1 MKLRIN
7 HVAFLLGLL
16 VASAASAQISRDNPQ
31 MLFAGNVGTGSQTVS
46 YTVGAGVNYLVVGI
60 SEWDGTNITDTA
72 VSYNGVSVGNLIR
85 LHGTAGDDNAMIFAL
100 KAPATG
106 THNLVVSRPGNNLG
120 DITIG
125 AVGYLGVD
133 QTTPTG
139 TAVGA
144 QNNDAAPAVSVSSA
158 SGEVAVAVLSY
169 ERAWVSGGKVLWFD
183 ESDEFLIGDEKPGAA
198 TTSFSWTTSSG
209 GAWAAVAI
217 PLKPAPIP
225 TATPTST
232 PTPTITP
239 TFTSTPTVTPTPTQ
253 TPTITPTFTS
263 TPTKTSTPT
272 PTATNTPVPPTATF
286 TFTPTPTATPT
297 PTFTSTPTQTFTK
310 TPTFTS
316 TPTATFTPTFTP
328 TKTPTRRQ
336 QARYPAMTRTPG
348 VQVRYP
354 TITPLP
360 GKTNIRYP
368 TITPS

>member
-1 MKLRIN
+1 MKRI
-7 HVAFLLGLL
+7 LLLLAVLL
-16 VASAASAQISRDNPQ
+16 VSLPASGQISRNNPQ
-31 MLFAGNVGTGSQTVS
+31 LLFAGNVSAGSATLS

-60 SEWDGTNITDTA
+60 SEWDGTTITDTA
-72 VSYNGVSVGNLIR
+72 VTYNGVSVGVLGR
-85 LHGTAGDDNAMIFAL
+85 LHGTAGDDNAMLFAL
-100 KAPATG
+100 KAPAIG
-106 THNLVVSRPGNNLG
+106 AHSLVVSRPGNNLG

-139 TAVGA
+139 TLGSA
-144 QNNDAAPAVSVSSA
+144 QNNNAAPAVSVSSA

-198 TTSFSWTTSSG
+198 TTTFSWTTSSG

-217 PLKPAPIP
+217 PLKPAAIP

-239 TFTSTPTVTPTPTQ
+239 TFTSTPTVTPTPTR
-253 TPTITPTFTS
+253 TPTITPTFTD
-263 TPTKTSTPT
+263 TPTSTPT
-272 PTATNTPVPPTATF
+272 VTPTPTPTPVPPTATF
-286 TFTPTPTATPT
+286 TSTSTPTATPT
-297 PTFTSTPTQTFTK
+297 ATFTSTPTRTFTS

-316 TPTATFTPTFTP
+316 TSTPTSTPTFTP
-328 TKTPTRRQ
+328 TRTPTRRQ